1 MHPVLLSM
9 SPCTVPREQFEESR
23 FASFRLEVA
32 QQLFSFG
39 RWAVVVWEFHSQ
51 LKDTECKGW
60 GDL

>member
-32 QQLFSFG
+32 QQLFSIG
-39 RWAVVVWEFHSQ
+39 RWAVVV
-51 LKDTECKGW
+51 
-60 GDL
+60 